1 MIGILCGRNK
11 EKLFI
16 DFVRK
21 STNLKATPVVIFSM
35 PDVNLSERSVYGTV
49 ISEDTVKIVKE
60 RLPDHIYNFS
70 VQRTKSHIKKLK
82 LMSELE
88 NLTIY
93 NPANAFNQWSI
104 MKIITSDSISR
115 RYLLPFATIT
125 KGIEVPD
132 SQDSAG
138 FILRP
143 RNGNDHTKFTYC
155 ARTKT
160 GFDIY
165 NIGEIAY
172 SHLHDIQSAVIPI
185 VRSGKWIILFCPELM
200 IYKNR
205 LFTARSYLHKKK
217 DGWSVAL
224 KTVLSQTEE
233 VYKKNDEKTD
243 AALVRMMEYI
253 NYFIPDLAF
262 CTIDFTLDKDG
273 NPYFL
278 GLGGW
283 QDLMPKK
290 ALHKTLVEAICSSLA
305 EKTANNLE
313 IFYVDKIRNNSE

>member
-21 STNLKATPVVIFSM
+21 SAALKTTPVVVFSM
-35 PDVNLSERSVYGTV
+35 PDVNLSDRSVYGTV
-49 ISEDTVKIVKE
+49 IDNGIVKIVKG
-60 RLPDHIYNFS
+60 RLPNHIYNFS
-70 VQRTKSHIKKLK
+70 VQRTKSHIKKLI

-88 NLTIY
+88 NLTLY
-93 NPANAFNQWSI
+93 NPANSFNQWSI
-104 MKIITSDSISR
+104 MKILNSDPISKQ
-115 RYLLPFATIT
+115 YLLPFATMT
-125 KGIEVPD
+125 KGRDMPD
-132 SQDSAG
+132 SKNYAG

-143 RNGNDHTKFTYC
+143 KNGNDSAKITYC
-155 ARTKT
+155 AKTKT
-160 GFDIY
+160 GYDIY
-165 NIGEIAY
+165 NIGEIAF

-200 IYKNR
+200 TYKNR
-205 LFTARSYLHKKK
+205 LFTARSYLYKSKEN
-217 DGWSVAL
+217 WVVAL

-233 VYKKNDEKTD
+233 VYRKTDEKTD
-243 AALVRMMEYI
+243 AALVQMMTYI
-253 NYFIPDLAF
+253 NCFIPDLAF

-290 ALHKTLVEAICSSLA
+290 TLHKTLVEAICSSLA
-305 EKTANNLE
+305 EKDYE
-313 IFYVDKIRNNSE
+313 